1 MKLYPSKLISLI
13 KEIPSK
19 RSTKE
24 SSGRPDGRKG
34 LFSSFARLPET
45 APAVDVSRGAPFEMD
60 IEKNQGLDSVSDEK
74 EISSSSSNP
83 LHSLCQQILNKWL
96 RSGEGWK
103 AFREGLILGYWVAT
117 KYRTRKQSHFLANS
131 SREVFLWTKA
141 GIGATNGDRAD
152 GLSNYVLLGRV
163 QEREAGSVSSSR
175 KAKPKISMLIIIHI
189 AEVLSPQ
196 GQPCKCGIRIYAH
209 LDSEA

>member
-24 SSGRPDGRKG
+24 SSGRSDGRRG
-34 LFSSFARLPET
+34 LFSSFARLSET

-60 IEKNQGLDSVSDEK
+60 IEKNQGLDSVSNEK

-83 LHSLCQQILNKWL
+83 LHSLCQQTVNKWL

-103 AFREGLILGYWVAT
+103 AFEEGLMLGYQVAI
-117 KYRTRKQSHFLANS
+117 KFRTRKQSHFLANS
-131 SREVFLWTKA
+131 SRGAFL
-141 GIGATNGDRAD
+141 
-152 GLSNYVLLGRV
+152 
-163 QEREAGSVSSSR
+163 
-175 KAKPKISMLIIIHI
+175 
-189 AEVLSPQ
+189 
-196 GQPCKCGIRIYAH
+196 
-209 LDSEA
+209 